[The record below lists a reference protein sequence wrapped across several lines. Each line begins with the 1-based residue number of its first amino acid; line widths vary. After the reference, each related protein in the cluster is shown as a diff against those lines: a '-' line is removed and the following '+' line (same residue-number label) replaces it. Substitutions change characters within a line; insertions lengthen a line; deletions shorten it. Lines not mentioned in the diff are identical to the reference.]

1 MYYHLN
7 KEKEKDII
15 TTYLKDLTDEEREV
29 ENLFKNSRL
38 GKWSKGLQKGLRVYQ
53 KDTYDEERD
62 ELESQTLIDLKLGNN
77 DLVTN
82 MNRNIYAMDAIEE
95 QALQEKIEKEELN
108 MGLMGD
114 DDDYEGDGDE
124 YFY

>member
-1 MYYHLN
+1 
-7 KEKEKDII
+7 
-15 TTYLKDLTDEEREV
+15 
-29 ENLFKNSRL
+29 
-38 GKWSKGLQKGLRVYQ
+38 
-53 KDTYDEERD
+53 
-62 ELESQTLIDLKLGNN
+62 
-77 DLVTN
+77 

-95 QALQEKIEKEELN
+95 QALQEQIEKEELN